1 MKKQMGLHVNNY
13 DQISEQLTELIAAKT
28 KLDAS
33 IIKPDLN
40 LEASGLDSFARI
52 ELILV
57 IEEKFG
63 IELSDSES
71 ANIATIDDLIN
82 IILQKNS

>member
-1 MKKQMGLHVNNY
+1 MSDYQTINT
-13 DQISEQLTELIAAKT
+13 QLIELVAAKT
-28 KLDAS
+28 KLTAD
-33 IIKPDLN
+33 IIKPELD

-57 IEEKFG
+57 IEEKFD

-71 ANIATIDDLIN
+71 ANIATIDDLVRMIVE
-82 IILQKNS
+82 KTS

>member
-1 MKKQMGLHVNNY
+1 MNDYNTINERL
-13 DQISEQLTELIAAKT
+13 SSLIADKT
-28 KLDAS
+28 KLAAD

-57 IEEKFG
+57 IEEEFG

-71 ANIATIDDLIN
+71 ANISTIDDLIK
-82 IILQKNS
+82 IIVDKNS

>member
-1 MKKQMGLHVNNY
+1 MSDYNSIKTH
-13 DQISEQLTELIAAKT
+13 LTELIAANT
-28 KLDAS
+28 KLSAD
-33 IIKPDLN
+33 IIKPELN

-63 IELSDSES
+63 IELTDSES
-71 ANIATIDDLIN
+71 ANIATIDDLIK
-82 IILQKNS
+82 IIVKKA

>member
-1 MKKQMGLHVNNY
+1 VNDYNT
-13 DQISEQLTELIAAKT
+13 INERLSALIAEKT
-28 KLDAS
+28 KLSADL
-33 IIKPDLN
+33 IKPDLN

-57 IEEKFG
+57 IEEEFG

-71 ANIATIDDLIN
+71 ANIATIDDLIK
-82 IILQKNS
+82 IIVDKNS